1 MSIIDDDVMS
11 FEDMAQ
17 AMLSESQHA
26 ILANKPEPL
35 REAVY
40 RRVEASLRLSAK
52 WHMKAC
58 YGSGIDPV
66 IFDRVLTDEQ
76 RILDAHAAY
85 QQMLTDLIGG
95 GASFMVM
102 RTVMGMNKKT
112 FDRIRKELGMC
123 EPSSRFIDD
132 SVSVAIYRKWE
143 TLERSMSADS
153 LLQLHKFSGVSI
165 SVIWNLLNDWQQV
178 GLKTGSGRR

>member
-66 IFDRVLTDEQ
+66 IFERVLTGEQ
-76 RILDAHAAY
+76 RILDAHAAH
-85 QQMLTDLIGG
+85 QQMLTDLIKG

-102 RTVMGMNKKT
+102 RTVLDINKTT
-112 FDRIRKELGMC
+112 FDRLRKEL
-123 EPSSRFIDD
+123 EISESPSRHIDD
-132 SVSVAIYRKWE
+132 ALSVRIYRKWE
-143 TLERSMSADS
+143 SLERSISANV
-153 LLQLHKFSGVSI
+153 LLQLHEFSGVSI
-165 SVIWNLLNDWQQV
+165 SAIWNLLQDWQQV
-178 GLKTGSGRR
+178 NLKAESRRR